1 MLPSV
6 VSQRAHQMWLV
17 VALLSGINLVESN
30 TVKVLMLHNSAQSNA
45 GWKEGF
51 YDFFVP
57 QINAQGFTIA
67 GGTQQYTLD
76 VTLCEEDLS
85 VDPLP
90 KVTAC
95 VDRAESEGV
104 DAIVVGTSSSND
116 DIKTAA
122 EAYSI
127 PNLHCSGG
135 NPMSWTAA
143 TPHAFGLHLPF
154 PWYSRGPIRQAALL
168 ELKTVV
174 VIRNYDWGFPRIS
187 AVAAMEW
194 SLESS
199 LQVIGPTA
207 AWCERW
213 ADKTTT
219 CALQNGNCRCG
230 TQSEFDN
237 MGYKYNVADMPSF
250 YEVSEALVVETGF
263 DTRGSGISPALV
275 QFVEGIIEDVR
286 SQGADPDMVVNWL
299 AAARS
304 GLMAMMNQKFGY
316 RMYFGGP
323 NYPGTAWNGYESYWS
338 NGSVALGKDE
348 ALYNIGG
355 GQWHHEMGFSD
366 PIFGSSQQMNGVF
379 FQQFGKYPGYDA
391 AACMAAGISITFGL
405 SKYGQALD
413 GLTLAQRREEIRMSV
428 GTLNDET
435 LYGQIRFN
443 RFNQNNGRMSVNWQ
457 ILEDGGTRPVLPPE
471 AAATPFRFPSPSWD
485 ARLGCPAGTY
495 AGGTATLDVPTEC
508 VRCPEGRFR
517 NSASQGL
524 NFSQCEQCSA
534 GLGTMPGVTGSTEC
548 GTCPA
553 GRYQNGESDRGVC
566 NQCPLGTARD
576 GNSTAGCSLCE
587 SETYADQRG
596 LEVCKP
602 CPSRSSQSDVGQTFC
617 ICDVGAYK
625 DPEDVT
631 PVGTVRSCLACD
643 LILPG
648 STTLYPS
655 SKHSHECVC
664 PPDTFWHRSSAT
676 TNVAECKPCGLGLNC
691 KGGRMTS
698 GGRRLNASIAPHHPP
713 LQAKGYSAG
722 APAYEGADPSYI
734 VECSSSVRCPGDMP
748 LGECPGANEGVACLT
763 CLPDNY
769 DDGSTC
775 VTCSGGGF
783 TIWPLFVALFAGLV
797 LVLVLYKF
805 ATKVDKPHRDSL
817 MTVTIGAGLAIATV
831 QTLSA
836 FSKVE
841 VQWVEPLK
849 TLRGFLS
856 FLTFDIGILRPGCW
870 FGNVDPLQNYIGS
883 LIMYPM
889 GAGSVM
895 LAFAIAKYLLK
906 KEITLNQVINAQGL
920 IVSAVF
926 IALTFLAVK
935 PFQCIGNP
943 DGTSS
948 LAAFRDVICWQDANH
963 WGMVGLSLLPFF
975 GGVVTFMGLVIWAV
989 IQYPMKVAKPGGVNF
1004 VKRWNFMFA
1013 RFSPTA
1019 YYFAFVLNTRNLL
1032 IGLIPVLLV
1041 EFAELQFIF
1050 LTVTVAVYT
1059 VLQARI
1065 WPWRTQMSNY
1075 MDSCLALFLITVIVV
1090 GSMLLDFDVQRGT
1103 VFIQI
1108 ILMIGTVLAFIG
1120 LVILFGTATYR
1131 AYRPSRTYG
1140 IFLSHHKLGAAVLS
1154 RWWKMM
1160 LTEHIKDKVF
1170 LDSDDVNKL
1179 DAIIDVTA
1187 WDSTNVVVLMTQE
1200 TLKRMWCAAEIASA
1214 WAANTNIVLVSCDGN
1229 GFSDELIESLPSLW
1243 TEEQQ
1248 ATLVNAGVTMK
1259 MIVDSYEGLKVR
1271 TPIKLIRKGAK
1282 TSEHEHAV
1290 QLALAQCKGL
1300 SKRLFSRVTK
1310 TASKEEE
1317 ASAMMML
1324 GDLTTPESGSCC
1336 KVIQSMLQSKLQE
1349 SVAVLDP
1356 EIEVSNLDVL
1366 AEKYA
1371 NAKVILV
1378 ILTQGLLQDVLFASA
1393 LAACPVE
1400 VRGNL
1405 VPIKADEN
1413 FIYPD
1418 PTFWEKLAAGQIFSA
1433 AQLAKYHTDFE
1444 GVRAAYARLFNVLA
1458 LKFTSHG
1465 SESIQTTEIQ
1475 VMNGRLAPMLSA
1487 GKVEVDLKKSP
1498 TKQASM
1504 EVDEADKVEEPVSD
1518 DYGYPTKEEIR
1529 EEEL

>member
-1 MLPSV
+1 MTIRGGHKMWLLLSV
-6 VSQRAHQMWLV
+6 VIGM
-17 VALLSGINLVESN
+17 VESA
-30 TVKVLMLHNSAQSNA
+30 TVKVMMLHNSFQANA

-57 QINAQGFTIA
+57 YVNIQGFTIA
-67 GGTQQYTLD
+67 GGTEKHTLD
-76 VTLCEEDLS
+76 VSLCEEDLS
-85 VDPLP
+85 TADAST

-95 VDRAESEGV
+95 VNQAEAQGV
-104 DAIVVGTSSSND
+104 DAIVVGTSSYND
-116 DIKTAA
+116 DVKTAA
-122 EAYSI
+122 EAYGI

-199 LQVIGPTA
+199 MQIIGPTL
-207 AWCERW
+207 AWCQRW
-213 ADKTTT
+213 ANKTTT
-219 CALQNGNCRCG
+219 CGIQNGNCRCG

-250 YEVSEALVVETGF
+250 YEVSEALVVEPGF
-263 DTRGSGISPALV
+263 DTRGPGISPALV
-275 QFVEGIIEDVR
+275 EFVEGIIQDVR
-286 SQGADPDMVVNWL
+286 SQGGDPDMVVNWL

-323 NYPGTAWNGYESYWS
+323 NYPGTAWNGYETYWA
-338 NGSVALGKDE
+338 NGSVALGQDQ

-366 PIFGSSQQMNGVF
+366 PIFGSSAQMKAVF
-379 FQQFGKYPGYDA
+379 IQQFGKNPGYDA

-405 SKYGQALD
+405 QKYGQALD

-435 LYGQIRFN
+435 LYGMIRFN

-457 ILEDGGTRPVLPPE
+457 ILEDGDTRPVLPPE
-471 AAATPFRFPSPSWD
+471 AAATPFRFPSPSWE
-485 ARLGCPAGTY
+485 ARLGCPVGTY
-495 AGGTATLDVPTEC
+495 AGGTATLDVPTQC
-508 VRCPEGRFR
+508 ILCPEGRFR
-517 NSASQGL
+517 DSMSQGL
-524 NFSQCEQCSA
+524 NFSECQQCPE
-534 GLGTMPGVTGSTEC
+534 GVGTLPGVTGSTEC
-548 GTCPA
+548 SSCPA

-566 NQCPLGTARD
+566 NQCPLGTARA
-576 GNSTAGCSLCE
+576 GTSTGGCSLCD
-587 SETYADQRG
+587 SETYADERG
-596 LEVCKP
+596 LDECKP
-602 CPSRSSQSDVGQTFC
+602 CPARSSQSDVGQTFC
-617 ICDVGAYK
+617 LCDVGSYK
-625 DPEDVT
+625 DPEDAT
-631 PVGTVRSCLACD
+631 PIGTVQSCLACE

-655 SKHSHECVC
+655 SKYSHECVC
-664 PPDTFWHRSSAT
+664 PAGTFWHRTSAT
-676 TNVAECKPCGLGLNC
+676 TNVAECKECGTGLNC
-691 KGGRMTS
+691 KGGRVTSS
-698 GGRRLNASIAPHHPP
+698 GGRRLNATIPPHQPP
-713 LQAKGYSAG
+713 LQSVGYSAG
-722 APAYEGADPSYI
+722 AQPYEGGDPAYI
-734 VECSSSVRCPGDMP
+734 VECSSSVRCPGDLP
-748 LGECPGANEGVACLT
+748 LGECPGNNRGKGCLT
-763 CLPDNY
+763 CLPNNY

-775 VTCSGGGF
+775 LTCEGGTF
-783 TIWPLFVALFAGLV
+783 TIWPLFVALIAAVV

-883 LIMYPM
+883 LMMYPM
-889 GAGSVM
+889 GAGAVM
-895 LAFAIAKYLLK
+895 LVFAIAKYVLK

-935 PFQCIGNP
+935 PFQCVGNP

-948 LAAFRDVICWQDANH
+948 LAAFRDVICWENADHFA
-963 WGMVGLSLLPFF
+963 MVGLSLLPFF

-1019 YYFAFVLNTRNLL
+1019 YYFAFVLNMRNLL

-1050 LTVTVAVYT
+1050 LTITVSVYT

-1065 WPWRTQMSNY
+1065 WPWRTSMSNY

-1120 LVILFGTATYR
+1120 LVFLFGMATYR

-1160 LTEHIKDKVF
+1160 LSEHIKDKVF

-1187 WDSTNVVVLMTQE
+1187 WDSQNVVVLMTQE

-1229 GFSDELIESLPSLW
+1229 GFSDELIQSLPSLW

-1248 ATLVNAGVTMK
+1248 ATLANAGVTMK

-1271 TPIKLIRKGAK
+1271 TPIGLNRKGAK
-1282 TSEHEHAV
+1282 SDEHEHAV
-1290 QLALAQCKGL
+1290 QLAVSQCKGL
-1300 SKRLFSRVTK
+1300 SKRMFGKMARSSSTPQAED
-1310 TASKEEE
+1310 AS
-1317 ASAMMML
+1317 SGMVML

-1356 EIEVSNLDVL
+1356 EIEVSNLDAL
-1366 AEKYA
+1366 SEKYA

-1378 ILTQGLLQDVLFASA
+1378 ILTQGLLQDALFAGA
-1393 LAACPVE
+1393 LATCPVE

-1418 PTFWEKLAAGQIFSA
+1418 PVFWEKLAAGQIFSA
-1433 AQLAKYHTDFE
+1433 TQLATYNTDFE

-1465 SESIQTTEIQ
+1465 SESIQSTEIQ
-1475 VMNGRLAPMLSA
+1475 VMNGRLAPMLA
-1487 GKVEVDLKKSP
+1487 ADKIALKP
-1498 TKQASM
+1498 AAPNKQASTL
-1504 EVDEADKVEEPVSD
+1504 EAVAPASDKGKVIDVP
-1518 DYGYPTKEEIR
+1518 PKEEIL
-1529 EEEL
+1529 EEEI